1 MDPEEMERKIFKGK
15 AILGGMAIVLCY
27 LVILSFWFLL

>member
-1 MDPEEMERKIFKGK
+1 MDPEEMKQKMFKGK
-15 AILGGMAIVLCY
+15 LILGGMGIVLCY